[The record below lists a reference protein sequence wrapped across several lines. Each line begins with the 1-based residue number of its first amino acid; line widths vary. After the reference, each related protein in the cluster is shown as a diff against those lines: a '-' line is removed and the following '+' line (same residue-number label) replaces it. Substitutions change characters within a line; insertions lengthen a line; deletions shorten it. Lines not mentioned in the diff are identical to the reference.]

1 MTDQT
6 PATDRSATGMS
17 DVAWSFERDHEG
29 SRHTE
34 GLVTI
39 LDLQAGL
46 PDVIALR
53 DWVLEALSPQPGQ
66 TAVDVGSGTG
76 EDVQA
81 LALHIG
87 HDGAAIGVE
96 PHAQLRAEAERRA
109 ADAGS
114 TARFV
119 DGAADALP
127 FDDESVDVLRCERV
141 FQHLS
146 DPDAAAVEFA
156 RVLRP
161 GAAAAV
167 VDSDWGTALIHPGD
181 PEVIAKLH
189 THMLTAAM
197 PNPMSARRLG
207 GQLRRAGL
215 VVTDVGSR
223 ALLREPEAATG
234 PFARMMTQGAV
245 RTGAVT
251 QAEADALIDS
261 LVASVESG
269 DFHMSVTMFAYIVRK
284 P

>member
-6 PATDRSATGMS
+6 PATDPSATDTP

-34 GLVTI
+34 GLVTV

-53 DWVLEALSPQPGQ
+53 AWVLEALSPQPGQ

-81 LALHIG
+81 LALRVG
-87 HDGAAIGVE
+87 REGSAIGVE
-96 PHAQLRAEAERRA
+96 PHAQMRAEAERRA
-109 ADAGS
+109 AAAGS

-127 FDDESVDVLRCERV
+127 FEDESVDVLRCERV

-146 DPDAAAVEFA
+146 DPDAAAVECA

-161 GAAAAV
+161 GAVAAV

-181 PEVIAKLH
+181 PEVIARLH
-189 THMLTAAM
+189 MHMLTSAM
-197 PNPMSARRLG
+197 PNPMSGRRLG

-234 PFARMMTQGAV
+234 PFAAMMTRGAV
-245 RTGAVT
+245 QTGAVT
-251 QAEADALIDS
+251 QAEADALIET

-269 DFHMSVTMFAYIVRK
+269 EFHMSVTMFAYIARK